1 MAKSSSNNNPCNCA
15 TQIIEA
21 LPASQCTTG
30 IVIPCENTQTSS
42 SFTSTLPR
50 CGLGPSFSSF
60 PEDLSLIFPYHSHF
74 AFIYQKRQMKWGE
87 WDTFTTSVTWYKP
100 APSWFAWVARMAL
113 SKLNKL
119 KILGI
124 NEAIHASKYEI
135 PINPNLLTSLLCFWS
150 LVTNTFSF
158 LEGFMTSTVAD
169 IFALLGLRP
178 MGALAHPLMV
188 VGTGPDED
196 VLNGVSLS
204 YNDFIKQMKGSGA
217 SPVTYK
223 EECCFYLFWICRF
236 LACTSSKR
244 VISYYLPIARYLA
257 NDTSVDMSSF
267 LLGELY
273 RSMFL
278 LSTEPKQS
286 HGGPVWLIQM
296 WAYSYFPS
304 ITPELHS
311 TIEPWSYGEAW
322 MHARYPKEV
331 PSFPT
336 CFKLFTDSLRRRT
349 PEEFMP
355 FEAKRYSSEDFHQFL
370 FQGFFRGD
378 AA

>member
-1 MAKSSSNNNPCNCA
+1 MAKSSSNNNPCNRA

-21 LPASQCTTG
+21 LLTSQCTTG

-87 WDTFTTSVTWYKP
+87 WDTFTTYVTWYKP

-158 LEGFMTSTVAD
+158 PEGFMTPTVAD